1 MAVSQEFAAMLSQ
14 ALDAAARC
22 AANETSDNYSVL
34 GERLGELET
43 LADRRLLRLIRNY
56 LTAGVLDNGLFEDS
70 PKKSLQSNVPYQ
82 PLVTKL
88 QNGTPLTAEEL
99 GTLRSLIVGDA
110 GYYLKYDDDFDR
122 SKSELSRILDQ
133 IRQLQS
139 GEPDVSKLMHVGVLC
154 REAATLLASTEH
166 YLEQK
171 ERVRRFEQATRGPI
185 DREAGRT
192 LAGIIEGMAA

>member
-22 AANETSDNYSVL
+22 AANETSDNYAVL

-43 LADRRLLRLIRNY
+43 LA
-56 LTAGVLDNGLFEDS
+56 
-70 PKKSLQSNVPYQ
+70 KQSLQSNVLYQ

-88 QNGTPLTAEEL
+88 LNGTPLTAEEL
-99 GTLRSLIVGDA
+99 RTLRSLIVGDA
-110 GYYLKYDDDFDR
+110 DYYLKYDDDFDR
-122 SKSELSRILDQ
+122 SKSELARILDQ

-139 GEPDVSKLMHVGVLC
+139 SDPDVSKLMHVGVLC
-154 REAATLLASTEH
+154 REAATLLAATEH

-171 ERVRRFEQATRGPI
+171 ERVQRFEQATRGPI
-185 DREAGRT
+185 DREAGRA